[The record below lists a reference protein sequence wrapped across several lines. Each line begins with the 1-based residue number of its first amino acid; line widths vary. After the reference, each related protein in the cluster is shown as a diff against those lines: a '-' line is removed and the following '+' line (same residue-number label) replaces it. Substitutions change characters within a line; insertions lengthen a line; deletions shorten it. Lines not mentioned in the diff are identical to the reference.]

1 MNILIT
7 GGTGFV
13 GKHLT
18 KSLIM
23 KGHHVYILTRSPEM
37 HTNSSKITYL
47 HYDGA
52 VDQLPTIYAVI
63 NLAGESLFG
72 YWTKEK
78 KAAILSSRI
87 NTTKMI
93 VNLMRQMKVKPTVFI
108 SGSAIGF
115 YGTSEEI
122 IFTEKT
128 TTAGDDFLA
137 HVVLQWENTAMEAE
151 RLDIRTI
158 YARFGVILGDEGA
171 LPLMRLPV
179 KLFAGGRIG
188 NGEQWTSWVHIDD
201 VVNLLIFCIVNQQT
215 KGPLNVTSPNPMRN
229 KEFTKTL
236 AKVLKR
242 PHWLPTPSLFI
253 RLAMG
258 EMSDLITK
266 GQYVLPQKSL
276 DHNFDFLYTNLE
288 DSLRDIH
295 S

>member
-18 KSLIM
+18 KSLTL

-47 HYDGA
+47 NYDVA
-52 VDQLPTIYAVI
+52 IDQLPTIYAVI
-63 NLAGESLFG
+63 NLAGDSLFG
-72 YWTKEK
+72 YWTQK
-78 KAAILSSRI
+78 KKRTILSSRI
-87 NTTKMI
+87 TTTKKI
-93 VNLMRQMKVKPTVFI
+93 VDLMKQMKVKPTVFI

-128 TTAGDDFLA
+128 TMAGDDFLA
-137 HVVLQWENTAMEAE
+137 SVVSKWENTAKEAE
-151 RLDIRTI
+151 LLGIRTI

-179 KLFAGGRIG
+179 KLFAGGKIG

-201 VVNLLIFCIVNQQT
+201 VVNLLLFCIVNHQI
-215 KGPLNVTSPNPMRN
+215 KGPINVTSPNPTRN
-229 KEFTKTL
+229 KTLTKTL
-236 AKVLKR
+236 AKILRR
-242 PHWLPTPSLFI
+242 PYWLPAPSLFI
-253 RLAMG
+253 RLAIG
-258 EMSDLITK
+258 EMSELITK

-276 DHNFDFLYTNLE
+276 DHNFNFLYPTIEAALK
-288 DSLRDIH
+288 DIH
-295 S
+295 T